1 MSVTLFYGRHSSTS
15 NSYEVITELKYR
27 VSPPGYV
34 PPHITRPPYADT
46 GIVPEPPE
54 AIEIKTDEQIAAMR
68 TACRTARKVL
78 NIARDNIKVKEEK
91 VCVVLTSHS

>member
-1 MSVTLFYGRHSSTS
+1 M
-15 NSYEVITELKYR
+15 ITELKHR

-34 PPHITRPPYADT
+34 PPHITCPPYADT
-46 GIVPEPPE
+46 SVVPEPPE

-78 NIARDNIKVKEEK
+78 NIARDNIKVREEK
-91 VCVVLTSHS
+91 VCVVSTSD

>member
-27 VSPPGYV
+27 VSPPGHV

-46 GIVPEPPE
+46 GIVPKPPE